1 VPEVAACGRS
11 EGSDG
16 HTPLPK
22 RGPHLR
28 KRTPPAAAGAA
39 AAQAPRVRVHSG
51 RTWWHRRQGP
61 QQHTVAPS
69 REEPTEITRRTDRT
83 EPIEHRPRPTP
94 PSASRPYFR
103 FLARPTPASLRVAS
117 MVDPPVSQH
126 IPIHASHP
134 PRPRCRRPAPG
145 PPAPAWAN
153 PPHIYL
159 ARRGRGDSALRW
171 SPFLE
176 SPGGKRK
183 TTVGGAAARSR
194 LRRTPRNEHQET
206 NTKRRT
212 GSRRP
217 RYRVHAKGEVQHGV

>member
-69 REEPTEITRRTDRT
+69 REEPTEQNRSSIDRA
-83 EPIEHRPRPTP
+83 RPRLQPPVPTSDSSPALPRP
-94 PSASRPYFR
+94 PSASPRWSTHRSHNTYQSTHHTRPGPV
-103 FLARPTPASLRVAS
+103 AAAPPPAHQHPPGQTRPTFTWHVEEGGPAQRA
-117 MVDPPVSQH
+117 
-126 IPIHASHP
+126 
-134 PRPRCRRPAPG
+134 G
-145 PPAPAWAN
+145 PPFSKAQAGSE
-153 PPHIYL
+153 
-159 ARRGRGDSALRW
+159 RSTRGRGGGPFAL
-171 SPFLE
+171 
-176 SPGGKRK
+176 K
-183 TTVGGAAARSR
+183 TN
-194 LRRTPRNEHQET
+194 P
-206 NTKRRT
+206 
-212 GSRRP
+212 
-217 RYRVHAKGEVQHGV
+217 